1 MEEDYYTHKFS
12 GTGCQ
17 PNGTEVGA
25 GGFTDFSNSS
35 GSSIQTL
42 WGHGGTPKP
51 AHRPAQGAF
60 LFYCYNMTKYFI
72 YLFNKY

>member
-60 LFYCYNMTKYFI
+60 FILLLKYDYILHLFI
-72 YLFNKY
+72 